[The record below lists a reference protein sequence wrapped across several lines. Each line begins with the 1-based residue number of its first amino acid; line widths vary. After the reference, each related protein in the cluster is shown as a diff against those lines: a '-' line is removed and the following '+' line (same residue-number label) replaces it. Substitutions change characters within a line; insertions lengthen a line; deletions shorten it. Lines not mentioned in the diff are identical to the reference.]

1 MGGPKKSGQPKTA
14 GAGPASNGEVA
25 TQARAEYVTPETKLL
40 SKRRDF
46 YDEKERFEAEKSK
59 FKE

>member
-1 MGGPKKSGQPKTA
+1 MAGPKKTVQGKAAGSQPAGQTE
-14 GAGPASNGEVA
+14 AGPN
-25 TQARAEYVTPETKLL
+25 ARTEYVTPETKLL

-46 YDEKERFEAEKSK
+46 YDEKERFEAEKTK

>member
-1 MGGPKKSGQPKTA
+1 MAGPKK
-14 GAGPASNGEVA
+14 A
-25 TQARAEYVTPETKLL
+25 TQGKAAAGQTEGGALARTEYVTPETKLL

-46 YDEKERFEAEKSK
+46 YDEKERFEAEKTK